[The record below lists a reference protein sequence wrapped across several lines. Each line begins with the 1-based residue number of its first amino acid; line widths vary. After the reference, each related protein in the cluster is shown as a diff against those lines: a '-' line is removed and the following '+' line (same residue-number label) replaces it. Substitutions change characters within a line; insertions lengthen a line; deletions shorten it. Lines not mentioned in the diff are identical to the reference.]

1 MKARIANRTKRM
13 FSEWLQSTLRL
24 RDLTQS
30 AFADMIGVS
39 PSAVTDWVKERA
51 EPRNDKIEAI
61 AEVLGVS
68 PNEIRLRLGRMDEE
82 LPISEEAAIIA
93 KGLDSIEDDDLRIAT
108 LQAIESMIKVAKL
121 KDAS

>member
-1 MKARIANRTKRM
+1 M